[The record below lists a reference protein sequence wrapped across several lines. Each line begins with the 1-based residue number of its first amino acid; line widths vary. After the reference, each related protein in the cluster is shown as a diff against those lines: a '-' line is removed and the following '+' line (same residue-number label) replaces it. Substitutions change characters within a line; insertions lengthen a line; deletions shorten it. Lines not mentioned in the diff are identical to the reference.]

1 MPINYKVYGE
11 STLKTIN
18 SVQKAMKTTQFDGIS
33 EDGKLKVYADI
44 FAYRASCDAVR
55 KEKSTL
61 KVPVNVE
68 KEQAVHASLI
78 QSESFKSFVKAQG
91 HAQMKKMLTTGHGGA
106 AEDSFQDYIL
116 QQDKLPADV
125 PIRYMPKAKDRIE
138 QQQKKLEGLDAKSKE
153 AAAIYAEIFR
163 ARQAVG
169 ATRGKAASLEPKIE
183 PDSYA
188 KAPDLSGSATFQS
201 FVQEKGTELKAALAS
216 GKGHGGAGEDLFKD
230 YVLNLERIPAD
241 VPMAYA
247 PEAKERCETL
257 QKQMQSAADF
267 KKRNVIY
274 NELMATRES
283 VGAVRGK
290 KSSLETTVD
299 PAALQKA
306 YTKWES
312 CATFQSYL
320 REHDAEAREA
330 LLKGHGGAL
339 GDKFEEHVK
348 NLDHIP
354 ADVPEESM
362 PEAKDRL
369 EAIQAKFKDVDYFNS
384 TDERK
389 LVLAA
394 EIMGTRDA
402 VGAERGK
409 KSSLEKKIDPKKLQ
423 ERCKKWSDCKAFQ
436 DFVKNEGAK
445 VYDGAV
451 AGHGGALG
459 DKFTEYLVSR
469 DELEADIPAEF
480 MPTAQVRTE
489 ALQKK
494 IRENGGSPAQNQK
507 LYAELMATRSAVDAV
522 RGKKGSLEPQLD
534 PAKLDAERKQLTES
548 DAFKAFIADPG
559 QAAVIQNA
567 ALAGHG
573 GALEDSFK
581 DYVRSMAVIPANTP
595 ARYMPKALERAEGL
609 QQQIREN
616 KFPEEGKRTAAFV
629 ELMATREA
637 VGAVR
642 GKKDSL
648 DKVIDPEALQKA
660 REKWNACETFRNY
673 VADNYE
679 AQEGATAGHG
689 GALMDKFKEYVKDQD
704 YLPEDLPE
712 EVIPNADER
721 IEALQKQFKEDE
733 FLEADDKKI
742 LYAQIFAARRSVHAE
757 RNKKETLKHKVDP
770 KKVNDDA
777 TKLTDSAA
785 FQSFLDEN
793 AREVEKLAKSGHGG
807 ELEEKFKDYICKMK
821 QLPAEVPQDYMP
833 TAKERVEGLQDKIKD
848 PSFLSLDREAQAE
861 YYAELMA
868 ARRSVDAER
877 NKKETLEANVD
888 PKKATEISN
897 SLKNC
902 KTFKDFL
909 KNNPGAVR
917 KAALSGHGGALEDQF
932 KDYVLHLGKIPA
944 DIPKA
949 YMPNARAR
957 TEVLQ
962 DKLKEKDFSRR
973 GPAAQQD
980 IYRELI
986 ATRTAVNSLRGDK
999 KSLDRQI
1006 DPAKL
1011 QENRSMLEKC
1021 SGVTRFLENTHP
1033 ADLKDA
1039 ATAGHG
1045 GALEDKL
1052 KASDLQQSAD
1062 NGLIPK
1068 ELPDR
1073 FKPTAPELREKLR
1086 ADLLREHSR
1095 YEAGSFDAS
1104 KEHYMKQVAASM
1116 YLFKLEKEAKG
1127 MPVPALDAETME
1139 KNVNKLMQSE
1149 AFRKLFA
1156 QPGATHRIAGQV
1168 ADKRMS
1174 DVFTQFANNQ
1184 GRFELEGHQP
1194 VLQNQ
1199 PIQNQQQ
1206 QQINN
1211 GNNQPV
1217 REGQNPQ
1224 QEVPQQR
1231 QRAHSVALRQD
1242 RQRQLV

>member
-33 EDGKLKVYADI
+33 EDGKLKVYANL

-61 KVPVNVE
+61 KVPVDAE
-68 KEQAVHASLI
+68 KMQAVQNSLT

-116 QQDKLPADV
+116 QQDKLPTDV

-138 QQQKKLEGLDAKSKE
+138 QQQKKLEGVDAKSKE
-153 AAAIYAEIFR
+153 AAAIYAEIFH

-169 ATRGKAASLEPKIE
+169 ATRGKASSLEPKIE

-247 PEAKERCETL
+247 PEAKARCETL

-274 NELMATRES
+274 NGLMATRES

-312 CATFQSYL
+312 CETFQSYL

-494 IRENGGSPAQNQK
+494 IRESGGSPAQNQK

-567 ALAGHG
+567 A
-573 GALEDSFK
+573 
-581 DYVRSMAVIPANTP
+581 R
-595 ARYMPKALERAEGL
+595 
-609 QQQIREN
+609 
-616 KFPEEGKRTAAFV
+616 
-629 ELMATREA
+629 
-637 VGAVR
+637 
-642 GKKDSL
+642 
-648 DKVIDPEALQKA
+648 
-660 REKWNACETFRNY
+660 
-673 VADNYE
+673 
-679 AQEGATAGHG
+679 AGHG

-721 IEALQKQFKEDE
+721 IEALQKQLKEDE

-888 PKKATEISN
+888 PKKAAEISN

-909 KNNPGAVR
+909 KNNSGAVR

-949 YMPNARAR
+949 YMPNARER

-1011 QENRSMLEKC
+1011 EENRSMLEKC

-1052 KASDLQQSAD
+1052 KASVLQQSAD

-1095 YEAGSFDAS
+1095 YEAGTFDDS

-1174 DVFTQFANNQ
+1174 DIFTQFANNQ

-1206 QQINN
+1206 QINN

-1224 QEVPQQR
+1224 QEGPQQR
-1231 QRAHSVALRQD
+1231 QRAHSLAVLQD
-1242 RQRQLV
+1242 RQRLL